1 MKSFMRQLI
10 EWKKAEGEKHGTWNS
25 RMYRI
30 CSNNLHFICLIG
42 SMHNR
47 NSGEKRGSQNDTHYI
62 VRVPSALKYV
72 YMIMFILGI
81 ILFVVFFLFKVKG
94 NASVTTGHLWFSL
107 IFAGIG
113 LLVMMWATRWSVHV
127 DGSEMEICK
136 MFRGKTK
143 VSIQDIG
150 SVEVGK
156 KEELILYDQG
166 GKKLLTIDG
175 LSDNYDRFVKS
186 LKTYRKITK
195 ISD

>member
-1 MKSFMRQLI
+1 MGRGIAKCI
-10 EWKKAEGEKHGTWNS
+10 VYAVT
-25 RMYRI
+25 I
-30 CSNNLHFICLIG
+30 CILYIVIG

-47 NSGEKRGSQNDTHYI
+47 NSGEKRGSQNDSHYI

-72 YMIMFILGI
+72 YMTMFILGI
-81 ILFVVFFLFKVKG
+81 ILFVVFLLFKAKG

-113 LLVMMWATRWSVHV
+113 LLVMVWATRWSVHV
-127 DGSEMEICK
+127 DGSEMEVYK

-143 VSIQDIG
+143 VSIHDIR
-150 SVEVGK
+150 SVEAGK
-156 KEELILYDQG
+156 KEELILYDQS

-186 LKTYRKITK
+186 LKTYGKITK

>member
-1 MKSFMRQLI
+1 MERGI
-10 EWKKAEGEKHGTWNS
+10 VECIVYTVT
-25 RMYRI
+25 I
-30 CSNNLHFICLIG
+30 CILYVVIG

-136 MFRGKTK
+136 MFRGKQRCLYR
-143 VSIQDIG
+143 IL
-150 SVEVGK
+150 EVWRLVK
-156 KEELILYDQG
+156 KKNLFCMTRVVKNCLRSMSCRII
-166 GKKLLTIDG
+166 TIDW
-175 LSDNYDRFVKS
+175 
-186 LKTYRKITK
+186 
-195 ISD
+195 

>member
-1 MKSFMRQLI
+1 MGRGIAKCI
-10 EWKKAEGEKHGTWNS
+10 VYAVT
-25 RMYRI
+25 I
-30 CSNNLHFICLIG
+30 CILYIVIG
-42 SMHNR
+42 SMNNR
-47 NSGEKRGSQNDTHYI
+47 NSGKKRGSQNDSHYI
-62 VRVPSALKYV
+62 VRIPSALKYV
-72 YMIMFILGI
+72 YMIMFLMGI
-81 ILFVVFFLFKVKG
+81 FLFFVFLLFKIKG
-94 NASVTTGHLWFSL
+94 NATVTTGHLWFSL

-127 DGSEMEICK
+127 DGSEMEVYK

-166 GKKLLTIDG
+166 GKKLLTIHG

-186 LKTYRKITK
+186 LKTYGKITK
-195 ISD
+195 V

>member
-1 MKSFMRQLI
+1 MERGI
-10 EWKKAEGEKHGTWNS
+10 VECIVYAVT
-25 RMYRI
+25 I
-30 CSNNLHFICLIG
+30 CILYVVIG

-127 DGSEMEICK
+127 DGSEMEVYK

-166 GKKLLTIDG
+166 GKKLLTIHG

-186 LKTYRKITK
+186 LKTYGKITK
-195 ISD
+195 V